1 MRRRAVLFVAIFL
14 GLAWAVRGHF
24 GHEQGAA
31 WAGGIG
37 ALAVVA
43 ASGRV
48 DWFKRLPWLGALGA
62 IGWGVGGMMSYGIVV
77 GYGRAQDFGNVFY
90 GLTML
95 AVVGGLYGFIGGG
108 MLGLGLESSEERR
121 PDWPRLLTEMLA
133 GGFLFWG
140 FLIYQLGWRMT
151 PPRSE
156 LWAGCLGAAVSLA
169 WYAWRQ
175 GFFRSLRLA
184 WFSALGAGFGFAFG
198 NFLQTLGSASG
209 LAFNW
214 WNVMEFTL
222 GFLGGAGMAYGVFTT
237 DWPRSG
243 HTTAATNGFGL
254 VVLLVLIPALNIDQA
269 FDYRDLLNTAR
280 RLGLAHP
287 TQVALL
293 QLVGA
298 VTLAVVALVAGVVA
312 WRRVEWAGE
321 TALRRASV
329 WAVFGYAVTYILMSH
344 IKKNV
349 FVSLA
354 GQPEQ
359 VIYWVLLVLALLLWV
374 TSLRHGQIFPLGE
387 VHGLTWSTWFRSFV
401 VLVALCALLSLISVH
416 AHGPLPGA
424 HQRFS

>member
-1 MRRRAVLFVAIFL
+1 MKLRAILFVAVLL

-31 WAGGIG
+31 WAGGVG

-43 ASGRV
+43 ASGRH
-48 DWFKRLPWLGALGA
+48 DWFRRLPWFGSLGAV
-62 IGWGVGGMMSYGIVV
+62 GWGVGGMMSYGIIV

-108 MLGLGLESSEERR
+108 LLGLGLESSEERR
-121 PDWPRLLTEMLA
+121 PDWPRLLTEMIV
-133 GGFLFWG
+133 GGYLFWG

-156 LWAGCLGAAVSLA
+156 LWAGCLGAAVALA
-169 WYAWRQ
+169 WYAWRN

-198 NFLQTLGSASG
+198 NFIQTLGSASG
-209 LAFNW
+209 VAFNW

-222 GFLGGAGMAYGVFTT
+222 GFCGGAGMAYGVFTT

-243 HTTAATNGFGL
+243 QIARATNGFGL
-254 VVLLVLIPALNIDQA
+254 IVLLVLIPGLNIDQA
-269 FDYRDLLNTAR
+269 LVYSELTAAAE
-280 RLGLAHP
+280 RLGLGNSHL
-287 TQVALL
+287 VAAL
-293 QLVGA
+293 QMLAA
-298 VTLAVVALVAGVVA
+298 VLLAVAVLVAGLA
-312 WRRVEWAGE
+312 IWRRSERAE
-321 TALRRASV
+321 ESELRRIAGI
-329 WAVFGYAVTYILMSH
+329 AVFGYAAYYILMGH
-344 IKKNV
+344 IKENV
-349 FVSLA
+349 FVTVA

-359 VIYWVLLVLALLLWV
+359 IIYWLLFAIALLIWW
-374 TSLRHGQIFPLGE
+374 TGLRRAEIFPLGE
-387 VHGLTWSTWFRSFV
+387 VRSLTWGTWYRTLLALV
-401 VLVALCALLSLISVH
+401 VVCALLALVLVH

-424 HQRFS
+424 HQRF

>member
-1 MRRRAVLFVAIFL
+1 MRVRAILFVAVLL

-31 WAGGIG
+31 WAGGVG

-43 ASGRV
+43 ASGRL
-48 DWFKRLPWLGALGA
+48 DWFKRLPWLGAIGA
-62 IGWGVGGMMSYGIVV
+62 IGWGVGGMMSYGIIV

-90 GLTML
+90 GLSML
-95 AVVGGLYGFIGGG
+95 AVVGGLYGFVGGG
-108 MLGLGLESSEERR
+108 LLGLALESSEERR

-156 LWAGCLGAAVSLA
+156 LWAGCLGAAVALA
-169 WYAWRQ
+169 WYAWRH

-209 LAFNW
+209 MAFNW

-222 GFLGGAGMAYGVFTT
+222 GFCGGAGMAYGVFTT

-243 HTTAATNGFGL
+243 PVARATNGFGL
-254 VVLLVLIPALNIDQA
+254 VVLLALIPALNIDQA
-269 FDYRDLLNTAR
+269 LDYRELLSTAQK
-280 RLGLAHP
+280 LGLSAP
-287 TQVALL
+287 GRVAFL
-293 QLVGA
+293 QLAGA
-298 VTLAVVALVAGVVA
+298 IALATFVLVAGIVG
-312 WRRVEWAGE
+312 WRRVQWEGDS
-321 TALRRASV
+321 ALRRAAA
-329 WAVFGYAVTYILMSH
+329 WAVFGYATYYILMSH

-349 FVSLA
+349 FVNLA

-359 VIYWVLLVLALLLWV
+359 VIYWGLLAVALLLWF
-374 TSLRHGQIFPLGE
+374 TGLRRAELFPLGE
-387 VHGLTWSTWFRSFV
+387 VRSLTWSTWFRTLV
-401 VLVALCALLSLISVH
+401 VLVLLCALLSLISAH